1 MLSVDEDRPPVP
13 PADLMLRVVPTF
25 DAKDVEAVRHSFDTE
40 GLNNLRFFEHAVAA
54 VSRWHFGGEIWLGDE
69 RVGIPRSLANFDR
82 LLDFGCG
89 CGRFVR
95 HLGPLADRVEIH
107 GTDID
112 AEMIEWLRSNV
123 PFGRYEV
130 APHEPP
136 LPYPDRYFDLVI
148 SHSVFTHLDERRQDQ
163 WLGELHRVTRPEA
176 LLLLTVEGQSTWA
189 RTRQATEGVGED
201 VERWETELETRG
213 ILFIENDGWVG
224 STHPEF
230 YHSTI
235 HAPWYVLE
243 HWGELFDV
251 EAYLPDGSWSQDLV
265 VLRRRADED
274 PSPRP
279 PIKRRPAP
287 TAPAKQGQTRTV
299 ARPRLRFADAFSR
312 LIRWGLH
319 RIQARLGDT
328 EGAFAP
334 SDPDAQHLI
343 REVGMLRLGLYE
355 HGKRISVL
363 AEQLRDEIKAVGN
376 NDFRA

>member
-1 MLSVDEDRPPVP
+1 M
-13 PADLMLRVVPTF
+13 
-25 DAKDVEAVRHSFDTE
+25 
-40 GLNNLRFFEHAVAA
+40 
-54 VSRWHFGGEIWLGDE
+54 
-69 RVGIPRSLANFDR
+69 
-82 LLDFGCG
+82 
-89 CGRFVR
+89 
-95 HLGPLADRVEIH
+95 
-107 GTDID
+107 
-112 AEMIEWLRSNV
+112 
-123 PFGRYEV
+123 
-130 APHEPP
+130 
-136 LPYPDRYFDLVI
+136 
-148 SHSVFTHLDERRQDQ
+148 
-163 WLGELHRVTRPEA
+163 TRPEA

-189 RTRQATEGVGED
+189 RTRQATEGAGED
-201 VERWETELETRG
+201 VERWETELEARG

-265 VLRRRADED
+265 VLRRRADEG

-279 PIKRRPAP
+279 PIKRRLAP
-287 TAPAKQGQTRTV
+287 TAPAKQAQTRTV
-299 ARPRLRFADAFSR
+299 ARPRARFANAFSR

-363 AEQLRDEIKAVGN
+363 AEQLRDEIKGSRQQRLPRIRGLLASPPRTTAARRPHRPAARDVNPSVAIRRRSAPAPIKASRSLHTRPGES
-376 NDFRA
+376 RPLA